1 MCAGGQFFNLF
12 NLGKNDMKTLK
23 TKELKNGRLAM
34 VSHCR
39 TFPCQIIG
47 PNRNLGHQWL
57 LLIQL
62 LLLMLENAFATSEP
76 GSAVQLAVFGYGA
89 QAVITGEGP
98 FKNLTDHLSNP
109 TANNILTNFGHPAV

>member
-12 NLGKNDMKTLK
+12 NLGKNDLKTLK

-39 TFPCQIIG
+39 TFPCQNAG
-47 PNRNLGHQWL
+47 STGVSRHQWL
-57 LLIQL
+57 PLLLL
-62 LLLMLENAFATSEP
+62 LLLMSEDAFATSEP
-76 GSAVQLAVFGYGA
+76 ESAVQLAVFGYGA